1 MENTKKFIVTTTINK
16 PTEALVKFAEKG
28 WNMIV
33 VGDLK
38 TPHEEYKKF
47 CKKYPLVQYLN
58 PEKQDKLYH
67 TLSDNIGWNCIQRR
81 AIGIAEAYNQKA
93 DVVALVD
100 DDNIPYDEWGE
111 DLLLGKKTTVTLWE
125 TKEKVFDPLSVTSC
139 TYLWHRGFPIQLME
153 NRLKNEMLVKDMTF
167 EVQADLW
174 DGIPDI
180 DAICRVSNPEEV
192 EEWDIDSP
200 YTSNALCPFNS
211 QNTFLT
217 RKALKY
223 YYLFPHIGRM
233 DDIWA
238 SYVLQEYMPGCV
250 VYNQPS
256 VIQKRNPHNIVDDL
270 KAEMYGYEHTIELV
284 NDLYYWTK
292 YLPEK
297 TQEFVKLYMEA
308 LR

>member
-1 MENTKKFIVTTTINK
+1 MENTKKFIVTTTIHS

-28 WNMIV
+28 WNMII

-67 TLSDNIGWNCIQRR
+67 LLSDNIGWNCVQRR
-81 AIGIAEAYNQKA
+81 SIGIAEAYNQKA
-93 DVVALVD
+93 DIVALVD
-100 DDNIPYDEWGE
+100 DDNIPYNDWGKE
-111 DLLLGKKTTVTLWE
+111 IFVGKKISVTSFQ
-125 TKEKVFDPLSVTSC
+125 TKEKVFDPLSASGHPE
-139 TYLWHRGFPIQLME
+139 LWHRGFPIQLLNKRE
-153 NRLKNEMLVKDMTF
+153 YTSEKTTMTVQ
-167 EVQADLW
+167 VQADLW
-174 DGIPDI
+174 NGDPDI
-180 DAICRVSNPEEV
+180 DAICRISHPEQFEFKRKKF
-192 EEWDIDSP
+192 
-200 YTSNALCPFNS
+200 TSNALCPFNS

-223 YYLFPHIGRM
+223 YYLLPHVGRV
-233 DDIWA
+233 DDIWG
-238 SYVLQEYMPGCV
+238 SYILQEYIPGCV

-256 VIQKRNPHNIVDDL
+256 VFQKRNPHDIVDDL

-284 NDLYYWTK
+284 NDLYYWTR

-297 TQEFVKLYMEA
+297 TQEFVKLYVEA
-308 LR
+308 IS